1 MSSKYTWTMKMR
13 SVVQQRTVEL
23 YSQPRA
29 GSSESKS
36 DIYQISAGSGSPTSV
51 PTSTASSTSTATTT
65 SSTTRPA
72 PTTSSTPGK
81 PVFFHYL
88 IGTLTDAHCNQD
100 IQDALALGADAFALN
115 LATDSTTWAIAA
127 VTSLFNWANVHS
139 FKLFFSF
146 DMTGFSDP
154 DQFTSFLESWITNP
168 AYYKYNGLPL
178 VSTFNGGAS
187 NFNFGQ
193 DSVNDGWKVGLKEV
207 MSNFGQPI
215 YFVPA
220 FQDVTI
226 TSSFFT
232 TYPSLNG

>member
-1 MSSKYTWTMKMR
+1 M
-13 SVVQQRTVEL
+13 
-23 YSQPRA
+23 
-29 GSSESKS
+29 
-36 DIYQISAGSGSPTSV
+36 SAGSGSPPTTSTTSTTK
-51 PTSTASSTSTATTT
+51 PTSTTTTTTSTKTSTTT
-65 SSTTRPA
+65 SSTGPS
-72 PTTSSTPGK
+72 PTAATGK

-88 IGTLTDAHCNQD
+88 IGTLTDAHCDQD
-100 IQDALALGADAFALN
+100 IQDAQALGADAFALN
-115 LATDSTTWAIAA
+115 LATDSTSWAIDA
-127 VTSLFNWANVHS
+127 VTSLFNWANVHG

-154 DQFTSFLESWITNP
+154 DQFTSFLQSWVTNP
-168 AYYKYNGLPL
+168 AYYKYDGLPL

-193 DSVNDGWKVGLKEV
+193 DSVSDGWKVALEEV
-207 MSNFGQPI
+207 MSNAGEPI

-226 TSSFFT
+226 TSSFFS